1 MKKLLTRITLVGT
14 IILLAGSIV
23 FSTPQKTEAGWQK
36 WVGKGVFY
44 VLNAIV
50 EKYYNIPAKN
60 STGHYGSTITPGT
73 LKFNQ
78 GKVGTSVKFPIY
90 AQKKGHSVALY
101 IEASP
106 GNWFKHVAL
115 ILTNSKGKDVI
126 NKSVNPSQIKGYKFP
141 KKERYVARFV
151 VTNKMKGAPYIA
163 YRYDG
168 ANGIF
173 KSVKTIEDDGI
184 QNLGSYGDVLK
195 ADFKETTKIKKT
207 MNIYELTNEMKD
219 DSENYVYS
227 MRNFKAGDTINFK
240 DIIHSVEYDSD
251 EAMTTFTFES
261 NYGDDYFLTFANDL
275 TSKYKKGQ
283 TLNLKFKVESLNNS
297 EEYSVPNYYKA
308 LLDGEGKVP
317 SIDKYLMK

>member
-23 FSTPQKTEAGWQK
+23 FSTPQKAEAGWAK
-36 WVGKGVFY
+36 WVGKGAFY
-44 VLNAIV
+44 VLSAIT
-50 EKYYNIPAKN
+50 EKYYKVSAKN
-60 STGHYGSTITPGT
+60 STGSYGSTITPGT
-73 LKFNQ
+73 FKFNK
-78 GKVGTSVKFPIY
+78 GKVGASVKFPIY

-101 IEASP
+101 MGASP

-126 NKSVNPSQIKGYKFP
+126 NKSVNPGQIKGYKFP

-151 VTNKMKGAPYIA
+151 VVNKMKGSPFIA

-173 KSVKTIEDDGI
+173 KSVKPIDDDGLEK
-184 QNLGSYGDVLK
+184 LGDYGDVIK
-195 ADFKETTKIKKT
+195 ANFIKKSVPKKT

-219 DSENYVYS
+219 DSGNYVYS
-227 MRNFKAGDTINFK
+227 MRNFKVGNVINFK
-240 DIIHSVEYDSD
+240 DVIHSVEYDSD
-251 EAMTTFTFES
+251 QDMTTFTFES
-261 NYGDDYFLTFANDL
+261 DYGDDYLLTFANDL
-275 TSKYKKGQ
+275 TGKYKKGK
-283 TLNLKFKVESLNNS
+283 TLNLEFKVESLNNS